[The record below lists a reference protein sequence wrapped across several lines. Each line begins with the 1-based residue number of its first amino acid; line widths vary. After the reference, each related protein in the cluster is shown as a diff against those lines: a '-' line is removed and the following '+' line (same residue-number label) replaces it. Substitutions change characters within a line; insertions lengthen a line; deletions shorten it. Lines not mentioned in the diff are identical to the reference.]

1 MRNAIGRYIVVLLLG
16 VLLLAA
22 PHAFAAE
29 QGQVGATSSAT
40 ISMTVTIEPQVR
52 LNPNTSAYA
61 RSGNPRDLAIG
72 TNFDGGYEIEKR
84 EVEPIEQHRLRGQG
98 SQALAA
104 AKRPSERRYAYV
116 IVPSVN

>member
-1 MRNAIGRYIVVLLLG
+1 MRNIIGRYIVGIVGGL
-16 VLLLAA
+16 VIAA
-22 PHAFAAE
+22 PQVFAAE

-84 EVEPIEQHRLRGQG
+84 EVEPIEQRRLRGQG

-104 AKRPSERRYAYV
+104 AKKPSEKRYAYV